1 MKSKAYAAGTII
13 NALALG
19 YGSAFGLNML
29 TKVRLSVE
37 DDLKRSLLIE
47 NGEEKES
54 KIVDRVL
61 SEFGIRGAVEVES
74 EIPKGSGLGSS
85 SAFMNALLLSVYK
98 HLGIRLLAH
107 EILRLNAK
115 LSLELGISYTG
126 AFDDASAS
134 LLGGI
139 VISNNR
145 EMKLISWEFKRAK
158 AIILIPEWGRGKI
171 SLDEIRRNPELVEK
185 AVELALNGDYREA
198 MILNSKHYCDRIG
211 YPFEVIEKVR
221 DLECFC
227 GLSGNGPTFVAFGSK
242 DSLKEVEGI
251 WSEYGKVVWTNL
263 AETPSDE
270 VVIKS
275 ELYDSSGNM

>member
-185 AVELALNGDYREA
+185 AVELALNGDYRKA

-275 ELYDSSGNM
+275 ELYDSSGNT

>member
-37 DDLKRSLLIE
+37 DDLKRSMLIE
-47 NGEEKES
+47 NGEEKEN
-54 KIVDRVL
+54 KIIDHVL
-61 SEFGIRGAVEVES
+61 SKFGIKGVVEVES

-85 SAFMNALLLSVYK
+85 SAFMNALLLSIYK
-98 HLGIRLLAH
+98 HLGKRLLAH
-107 EILRLNAK
+107 EILRLNAR

-139 VISNNR
+139 VISNNT

-158 AIILIPEWGRGKI
+158 AIVLIPEWMRGNV
-171 SLDEIRRNPELVEK
+171 SLDEIRKNPKLVKK
-185 AVELALNGDYREA
+185 ALDCALNGDYRTA

-211 YPFEVIEKVR
+211 YPFEVIEKVEGL
-221 DLECFC
+221 DCFC

-242 DSLKEVEGI
+242 DVLKEVEEV
-251 WSEYGKVVWTNL
+251 WNEYGKVVWTDL
-263 AETPSDE
+263 TTTPSDD
-270 VVIKS
+270 VVITS
-275 ELYDSSGNM
+275 ELYGNSKNS